1 MKKIVILI
9 VLFLFSFSCNEL
21 STGQKRRKLEFL
33 YKLNN
38 EASVLRDYT
47 YRIFS
52 YDDLNFYIG
61 RLESSEKSAKNI
73 EVVANWE
80 KSNELKSLFL
90 EKIKETT
97 EITES
102 LIKDKEKLLEKD
114 IAGEKRVIGMKLIM
128 DSFVD
133 YVYKEISVVDKE

>member
-1 MKKIVILI
+1 M
-9 VLFLFSFSCNEL
+9 FSFSCNEL
-21 STGQKRRKLEFL
+21 SIGQKRRKLEFL

-52 YDDLNFYIG
+52 YDDLNFYKG
-61 RLESSEKSAKNI
+61 RLESSEKSAKSI

-80 KSNELKSLFL
+80 KSNKLKSLYL
-90 EKIKETT
+90 EKIKENTV
-97 EITES
+97 IAES
-102 LIKDKEKLLEKD
+102 LIKDKEMLVDKD
-114 IAGEKRVIGMKLIM
+114 IAGEKRVIGMKMIM

>member
-1 MKKIVILI
+1 M
-9 VLFLFSFSCNEL
+9 FFFSCNEL
-21 STGQKRRKLEFL
+21 STGEKRRKLEFL

-52 YDDLNFYIG
+52 YDDLNFYKG
-61 RLESSEKSAKNI
+61 RLESSEESVKNI
-73 EVVANWE
+73 APVANWE

-90 EKIKETT
+90 EKIKENKS
-97 EITES
+97 ITES
-102 LIKDKEKLLEKD
+102 MIKDKDKLFEKD

-128 DSFVD
+128 DNFVD
-133 YVYKEISVVDKE
+133 YLYRETSIVDKE

>member
-1 MKKIVILI
+1 MKRIIIFI

-52 YDDLNFYIG
+52 YEDLDFYKG
-61 RLESSEKSAKNI
+61 RLESSEKSANNI
-73 EVVANWE
+73 EPVANWE

-90 EKIKETT
+90 EKIKENA

-102 LIKDKEKLLEKD
+102 LLSDKENLLEKD
-114 IAGEKRVIGMKLIM
+114 IAAEKRVIGMKMIM

-133 YVYKEISVVDKE
+133 YIYKEISVVDKE